1 MYQFYSAQARRAR
14 EAEEAVTA
22 QKSQETAEIIQKAAQ
37 DKEALTREYQEKL
50 RRIEVLAAQVEQ
62 DKLAKKDAEIARLH
76 EQEQLRRQEMEQ
88 LQDRC
93 EWERGARLAAQQAA
107 REAGEARG
115 AKERAFA
122 AKVAEV
128 DALKCAMTAAEA
140 NAEDSPSTEE
150 LVQREQEL
158 QAAKAAMQLLLAEKE
173 AAEHHAER
181 VQRELEESQTK
192 QRDSQIQ
199 LEVSSAQNL
208 ETLTQTNAA
217 IEDLLE
223 EKESMLKEQ
232 AAAKDEELERTKEA
246 LHERE
251 TAMIA
256 GS

>member
-1 MYQFYSAQARRAR
+1 M
-14 EAEEAVTA
+14 
-22 QKSQETAEIIQKAAQ
+22 EI
-37 DKEALTREYQEKL
+37 
-50 RRIEVLAAQVEQ
+50 
-62 DKLAKKDAEIARLH
+62 
-76 EQEQLRRQEMEQ
+76 
-88 LQDRC
+88 
-93 EWERGARLAAQQAA
+93 G
-107 REAGEARG
+107 
-115 AKERAFA
+115 
-122 AKVAEV
+122 
-128 DALKCAMTAAEA
+128 
-140 NAEDSPSTEE
+140 DSRSTWVS
-150 LVQREQEL
+150 L
-158 QAAKAAMQLLLAEKE
+158 QLLLAEKE

-223 EKESMLKEQ
+223 GKESMLKEQ